1 MGAQAMSGGPTDPES
16 DSAAAAILA
25 IIRPIPTPKYCNEY
39 LPLDTRSTY
48 LKRSICNRR
57 D

>member
-48 LKRSICNRR
+48 LKR
-57 D
+57 